1 MRKITILSFEL
12 LEDDDFESQVKS
24 HLSLLYQ
31 KQFDLLDHNEMQY
44 TIHVQYMNVVERQTT
59 HVVVQLEADD
69 DAFIL
74 WQLSSEE

>member
-31 KQFDLLDHNEMQY
+31 KQFDLLDQNEMQY
-44 TIHVQYMNVVERQTT
+44 TLHIQYMNVVERQTT